1 LSSSYEGDLIR
12 PLGLV
17 TLYAAYAEGEVELL
31 LETLSAVQPLEKQT
45 HRWPMGQK
53 IGFALDLVAKLNHE
67 SVAELIAVL
76 KEADAL
82 FAKRNELIHGRL
94 YSGGRLESNCPG
106 VPVRKVTAEELV
118 EFAEQVFN
126 WKERLNV
133 QRCRKLLPLLAVG
146 NTSNAPNK
154 SFKADA
160 SPNCTL

>member
-31 LETLSAVQPLEKQT
+31 LETLSVVQPLEKQT
-45 HRWPMGQK
+45 HRRPLGQK
-53 IGFALDLVAKLNHE
+53 ISLALDLVAKLNHE
-67 SVAELIAVL
+67 SLAELDAVL
-76 KEADAL
+76 REAEAL

-94 YSGGRLESNCPG
+94 YSGGRLESNYPG
-106 VPVRKVTAEELV
+106 VPARKVTVEELA

-133 QRCRKLLPLLAVG
+133 QRWRKLLPLLAVS
-146 NTSNAPNK
+146 NTPRPLTSSPRLMPNGT
-154 SFKADA
+154 
-160 SPNCTL
+160 P